1 MSIQW
6 YPGHMDKAKKKIKK
20 RLNLI
25 DVVIE
30 LLDARIPLSSRNPDI
45 DEVLK
50 DKKRIIALNKKDL
63 ADPQVTKQ
71 WLDYFSE
78 TAPSLAIN
86 SLSGNNVKQIFSLA
100 DQLTQEE
107 QAKALERGRKK
118 RDVKLMIVGVPNV
131 GKSQLINQLGNKNK
145 TRTGNRPGVTRGEQW
160 VKLQQ
165 GFELLDTPG
174 VLWSKFNDEEAGVR
188 LALCGAI
195 KEGRFDNELL
205 AYKLVQILQESNPER
220 LKERYDLDHLSPD
233 TYQLVAD
240 IGKKRGCLQS
250 GGKVDRNRV
259 SKIILKEFDEGKLG
273 RITLEQPPVES

>member
-6 YPGHMDKAKKKIKK
+6 YPGHMDKAKEKIKE

-45 DEVLK
+45 DEVLA

-63 ADPQVTKQ
+63 ADPKVTAE

-78 TAPSLAIN
+78 TAPSVAIN
-86 SLSGNNVKQIFSLA
+86 SLTGENVKQIFSLA
-100 DQLTQEE
+100 DKLTREE
-107 QAKALERGRKK
+107 QEKALARGRNK
-118 RDVKLMIVGVPNV
+118 RDIKLMIVGVPNV
-131 GKSQLINQLGNKNK
+131 GKSQLINQLGGKNRA
-145 TRTGNRPGVTRGEQW
+145 RTGNQPGVTRGEQW
-160 VKLQQ
+160 VKLGK

-174 VLWSKFNDEEAGVR
+174 VLWSKFEDEEAGVR

-205 AYKLVQILQESNPER
+205 AYKLVQILQESNPQR
-220 LKERYDLDHLSPD
+220 LKERYDLDSLTPD

-240 IGKKRGCLQS
+240 IAKRRGCLQS
-250 GGKVDRNRV
+250 GGRIDRNRV
-259 SKIILKEFDEGKLG
+259 SNIILKEFDEGKLG
-273 RITLEQPPVES
+273 RISLESR